1 MKKNMKKIMA
11 VVMAFVFLAGGI
23 EMLNDN
29 VRIYASDSQDSNS
42 TALSV
47 PNPQYYYSFD
57 SDIGDAVVVNRAKD
71 KSDWVE
77 DEGTEDEE
85 SSSVQLPEPDPS
97 VNAKYAEGKR
107 GKALDLD
114 GTYALQIPVQN
125 LGRSYTVSFWVKVDV
140 TLKNFTPV
148 FFAGRDFDDNEGY
161 KRWIAITK
169 RDNIAEGAMG
179 GTPFI
184 WSRSVDDDVFPW
196 YCHQEEGSKQEI
208 TGDVIT
214 PEDGWRH
221 VILTVAGNKSVGWE
235 KGDGESYSGL
245 SATTYVD
252 GVFYGSGCVVDGIY
266 DSDGT
271 STYLGIDL
279 WDDKFE
285 GYIDELAFYSQSVT
299 ATQAKRI
306 YEQST
311 KTEGTGTGTGTGSE
325 TKPVTGSDAAPGN
338 GNNNQSVSTT
348 PVRTPVPGNLSQK
361 NPVVDRDSNAS
372 TSMGVKSLAKV
383 SSLKLKA
390 KKKAFT
396 ATWKKVQN
404 ATKYQVQYADSKK
417 KLEKAKKKTVGKTSV
432 TIKGL
437 KKKKTYYVRVRAYMK
452 KDKKTIYGK
461 WSSVKKIKIK
471 K

>member
-1 MKKNMKKIMA
+1 MKKSMKKIMA
-11 VVMAFVFLAGGI
+11 IVLVFVFVAGGT
-23 EMLNDN
+23 EMVNDN
-29 VRIYASDSQDSNS
+29 ARIYASDSQNSNS

-47 PNPQYYYSFD
+47 PKPQYYYSFD
-57 SDIGDAVVVNRAKD
+57 SDIGDGIVVNRAKD

-77 DEGTEDEE
+77 DEWTEDEE
-85 SSSVQLPEPDPS
+85 SSSAQMPEPDPS

-148 FFAGRDFDDNEGY
+148 FFAGRDFVDNEGY
-161 KRWIAITK
+161 KRWISITK
-169 RDNIAEGAMG
+169 RDDIAEGEMG

-184 WSRSVDDDVFPW
+184 WSSSVDDGVYPW
-196 YCHQEEGSKQEI
+196 YCHQEEGSKEEI
-208 TGDVIT
+208 AGDVIT
-214 PEDGWRH
+214 TEDGWRH
-221 VILTVAGNKSVGWE
+221 VILTVAGNKSEGWE
-235 KGDGESYSGL
+235 KGDGESYLGL
-245 SATTYVD
+245 GATTYVD
-252 GVFYGSGCVVDGIY
+252 GIFYGSGCVVGGIY

-271 STYLGIDL
+271 ATYLGINP

-311 KTEGTGTGTGTGSE
+311 KAEGTETE
-325 TKPVTGSDAAPGN
+325 TKPATGSNATPEN
-338 GNNNQSVSTT
+338 GNNNQNVSTT
-348 PVRTPVPGNLSQK
+348 PVRTPAPGSMTQK
-361 NPVVDRDSNAS
+361 DPVVDKDSKAGTS
-372 TSMGVKSLAKV
+372 TGVKSLAKA

-417 KLEKAKKKTVGKTSV
+417 KLGKAKKKTVGKTSV